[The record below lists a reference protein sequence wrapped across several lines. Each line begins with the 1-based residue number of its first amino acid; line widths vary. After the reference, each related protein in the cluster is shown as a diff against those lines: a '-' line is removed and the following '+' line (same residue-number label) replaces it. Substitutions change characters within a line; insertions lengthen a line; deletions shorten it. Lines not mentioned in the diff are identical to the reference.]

1 MIPFGT
7 VMVTLIHRREIVEDG
22 KTHVRYER
30 YMLRGCSWRRKSAWQ
45 QFDTEKTRTDE
56 ITCRIPADQR
66 RPEAGDYLFMGE
78 INDTITGTR
87 ELQAAMRAHRN
98 TGAMQITSV
107 SDNTG
112 SGVPMP
118 HYAAWGA

>member
-1 MIPFGT
+1 MIPFGA
-7 VMVTLIHRREIVEDG
+7 VAVTLIHRREIVEDG

-30 YMLRGCSWRRKSAWQ
+30 YLLRGCSWRHKSSWQ
-45 QFDTEKTRTDE
+45 RFDTDTTRTDE
-56 ITCRIPADQR
+56 ISCRIPADQQ
-66 RPEAGDYLFMGE
+66 RPEAGDYLFLGE
-78 INDTITGTR
+78 IKDTITGTR
-87 ELQAAMRAHRN
+87 ELQAAMRAHRS

-112 SGVPMP
+112 AGVPLP